1 MFGDLAPLP
10 SVKGEFIN
18 DVVIKRAENKITIER
33 IKKNNED
40 PANNQLP
47 IYRSFS
53 SSEKQ
58 KQKQTSYTTNF
69 SKSIVIS
76 CSIYIS

>member
-10 SVKGEFIN
+10 SVKGEFIT

-58 KQKQTSYTTNF
+58 KQTSYTTNF